1 MSPWT
6 TFSHIIAGKGR
17 ATTRWNIRSERDSA
31 AAPDGF
37 PRLLAHAGQDPPFT
51 TSTTTTAAI
60 TRVVSLK
67 YSFNYTRALL
77 LRSRKLLLNLI
88 FMCLVLVAVLGKGGR
103 KEGSTSLV
111 LLLQCIYVQRDA
123 RSGPSLRHCICLSVS
138 ADRLCV
144 VAVLLANDNFIRVER
159 SLNA

>member
-17 ATTRWNIRSERDSA
+17 ATIRWNIRSERDSA

-37 PRLLAHAGQDPPFT
+37 PRSLAHAGQDPPFT
-51 TSTTTTAAI
+51 TSTTTTAI

-103 KEGSTSLV
+103 KDGATV
-111 LLLQCIYVQRDA
+111 YWVNLLRCIYVQRDA

-159 SLNA
+159 SMNA

>member
-1 MSPWT
+1 
-6 TFSHIIAGKGR
+6 
-17 ATTRWNIRSERDSA
+17 
-31 AAPDGF
+31 
-37 PRLLAHAGQDPPFT
+37 
-51 TSTTTTAAI
+51 
-60 TRVVSLK
+60 
-67 YSFNYTRALL
+67 
-77 LRSRKLLLNLI
+77 
-88 FMCLVLVAVLGKGGR
+88 MCLVLVAVLGKGGR
-103 KEGSTSLV
+103 KEGATSLV